1 MNRLY
6 TLLTVM
12 VAMLGAALFITA
24 HESSA
29 QGLTG
34 CQNAQGVLEHGPV
47 TGNST
52 TDTFRTTTSGFRVNY
67 EGSSFDP
74 APPGS
79 TAVISILN
87 EASQPVPGAPERRV
101 DANTDT
107 SVFFDLPPGT
117 YRVDINLDNQTAEG
131 KSYRVSV
138 DQCRET
144 TPTPTGDI
152 ASCQNAQGVLE
163 HGPVTGNSTTDTFR
177 TTTSGFRVNYEGS
190 SFDPAPPGSTAV
202 ISILNEASQPVPGA
216 PERRVDANTDTSVFF
231 DLPPGTYRVDINL
244 DNQTAEGKSY
254 RVSVD
259 QCRETTPTPTDES
272 ASCQSA
278 RQVLVPDTFIGD
290 ITDPLEFRT
299 TTNASRVNYD
309 AINPAQN
316 SNIAI
321 ISIRQN
327 VSGQV
332 VGTRTINAR
341 EDNSVFFNLP
351 PDTYGLEVDI
361 DPESTESETTYR
373 VSVDECRETTP
384 TPTDESASCQ
394 S

>member
-34 CQNAQGVLEHGPV
+34 
-47 TGNST
+47 
-52 TDTFRTTTSGFRVNY
+52 
-67 EGSSFDP
+67 
-74 APPGS
+74 
-79 TAVISILN
+79 
-87 EASQPVPGAPERRV
+87 
-101 DANTDT
+101 
-107 SVFFDLPPGT
+107 
-117 YRVDINLDNQTAEG
+117 
-131 KSYRVSV
+131 
-138 DQCRET
+138 
-144 TPTPTGDI
+144 
-152 ASCQNAQGVLE
+152 CQNAQGVLE

-299 TTNASRVNYD
+299 TTNAFRVNYD

-384 TPTDESASCQ
+384 GTTGNTVIVNTPGDGTTEVISPGGGTTEVISPGGGTTEVISPGGGTTEVISSKDGVISKSIPETTVLPPTGGLFLPGPAVAVLALLISGSVIRLL
-394 S
+394 SVVRR